1 MTREE
6 LCVVR
11 YVANTQRRL
20 AATYGCQ
27 YHTLTILHTGN
38 VEYVL
43 QEALVPP
50 ALGSPVSTNSGLI
63 SRNVVTPARYDEL
76 LRLVGFSK
84 TKDSTGNC
92 YGNAERMT
100 DATFVG
106 APY

>member
-84 TKDSTGNC
+84 TKDNTKNC
-92 YGNAERMT
+92 YGNASRMT
-100 DATFVG
+100 DAAFVG
-106 APY
+106 AGY